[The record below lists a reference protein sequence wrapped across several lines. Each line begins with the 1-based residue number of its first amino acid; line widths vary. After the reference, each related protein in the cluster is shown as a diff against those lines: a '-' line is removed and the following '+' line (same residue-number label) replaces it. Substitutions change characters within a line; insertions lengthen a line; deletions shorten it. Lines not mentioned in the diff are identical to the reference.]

1 MWRACVYPEEYLLL
15 RYILTS
21 LLLHT
26 NRTIRAPYEVS
37 IPYESIAPLCGLPIP
52 SGTGGGLSLG
62 SPKGHYK
69 DPFPKSPSPR
79 PSVREYP
86 YETSRCPSIESLPL
100 GFVRDEE
107 TSEELSPP

>member
-1 MWRACVYPEEYLLL
+1 MWGACVYPEEYLHL
-15 RYILTS
+15 RHILTS

-62 SPKGHYK
+62 SPKRHYK
-69 DPFPKSPSPR
+69 DPFPKSPSLR

-86 YETSRCPSIESLPL
+86 YETGRCSSIKSLPL

-107 TSEELSPP
+107 TAEELSPS

>member
-1 MWRACVYPEEYLLL
+1 MPSLGLLFCMGWMLCKVLCFSKIFNMWGACVYPEEYLLL

-37 IPYESIAPLCGLPIP
+37 IPYESIAPLCGASIL

-69 DPFPKSPSPR
+69 DPFPKSP
-79 PSVREYP
+79 
-86 YETSRCPSIESLPL
+86 
-100 GFVRDEE
+100 
-107 TSEELSPP
+107 PP